1 MQNKTTTK
9 RSKNDDEE
17 TQIITGMK
25 NCKKILQRD
34 TKRPQ
39 KDEKLL
45 RTRC

>member
-25 NCKKILQRD
+25 NCKKYYKETQNDHR
-34 TKRPQ
+34 KM
-39 KDEKLL
+39 KNY
-45 RTRC
+45 